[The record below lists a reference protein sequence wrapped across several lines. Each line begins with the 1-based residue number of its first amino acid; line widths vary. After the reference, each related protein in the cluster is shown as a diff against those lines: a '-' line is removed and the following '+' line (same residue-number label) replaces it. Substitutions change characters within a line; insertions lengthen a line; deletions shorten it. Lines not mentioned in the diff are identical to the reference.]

1 MSPTAGIFFEIIV
14 LFPKGN
20 GYIYLPYFPFMSIYK
35 PHCTYFIQQV
45 RFYLIKKQ
53 FSFID
58 LATVNIQLNEGM
70 AYLKGLVITVSSQF
84 KTTIQN
90 NNLIWIHTVFD
101 IVSCQCVLGN
111 LYIQTSL
118 LLEKRRYIS
127 SGWIF
132 VWNYVRLDRKTFVQK
147 FDILFA

>member
-20 GYIYLPYFPFMSIYK
+20 GYLYLPYFPFMSINK

-58 LATVNIQLNEGM
+58 LALLNTWLNEGCPVSEM
-70 AYLKGLVITVSSQF
+70 AYLKGPVIAVLSQCKNNIQYTTLIQMETIASGTVSH
-84 KTTIQN
+84 
-90 NNLIWIHTVFD
+90 WWVP
-101 IVSCQCVLGN
+101 GN
-111 LYIQTSL
+111 L
-118 LLEKRRYIS
+118 
-127 SGWIF
+127 
-132 VWNYVRLDRKTFVQK
+132 
-147 FDILFA
+147 